1 MSRARLFAARIAG
14 LIAGLTLS
22 MAMVAPV
29 AHADDLANLR
39 GIVNRDRATTT
50 CQALKYNQTLQ
61 DIGFAMGQ
69 FIPEPQAK
77 IDGLIAAYGGEVRPF
92 IGVGDPIADATTD
105 AYKKGAGP
113 ALSDCSLTEFGVSF
127 SRYETTETDWVGI
140 VFGKPS
146 VTTPPSGPGAPGN
159 QQAPAEVPPVQCG
172 PNDET
177 PTVPAGQQ
185 CKAKPAVQCPPGGPQ
200 KEVPAG
206 QTCPAPANAVTVSF
220 QRSFP
225 NWTVN
230 VKNNAGI
237 GGSCHYEA
245 VDTGGGFGA
254 SEDFNIEPNGNA
266 SFQKPAPVLTRSYN
280 VTTTCTGTYDG
291 KQVQFG
297 NDKQTIP

>member
-1 MSRARLFAARIAG
+1 M
-14 LIAGLTLS
+14 LIVT
-22 MAMVAPV
+22 PV

-69 FIPEPQAK
+69 FIPEPPAK

-206 QTCPAPANAVTVSF
+206 QKCPAPTNAVRVSF
-220 QRSFP
+220 DRGFGF
-225 NWTVN
+225 WTVN

-237 GGSCHYEA
+237 GGSCTYRA
-245 VDTGGGFGA
+245 TSASGLTGA
-254 SEDFNIEPNGNA
+254 SEDFDIAPNGNA
-266 SFQKPAPVLTRSYN
+266 SFSVPAPAPFTTYTV
-280 VTTTCTGTYDG
+280 VTKCTGTYDG
-291 KQVQFG
+291 QQVEFG
-297 NDKQTIP
+297 NDTQTVSL